1 MSLASAFIH
10 FKNLVKTMKLNSI
23 IIVLHLLFFS
33 IKPILSQNNT
43 LNSSEIIQGLKK
55 LNTIGSVL
63 YIAAHPDDENTR
75 LLGYLANEKKV
86 RTGYLSLTRGDGGQN
101 LIGKEQGELLGLIR
115 TQELLAARRVDGAE
129 QFFTRAND
137 FGYSKTPEETFSF
150 WSKDSILSDVV
161 LTIRRFKP
169 DVIICRFP
177 TTGEGGHGHHTA
189 SAILALEAFDAAADP
204 KRFPEQLTQVQ
215 TWQAKRIFWNTFNFG
230 STNTTSPDQLKVDV
244 GLFNPLLGKS
254 YGEISAESRS
264 CHKSQGFGS
273 AKQRGTNIEYFKLLK
288 GDSVKSDVLEGL
300 SLSWGRFK
308 GLEKIESLINDC
320 ITKFNPQNPE
330 NSLNA
335 LIAIYKQ
342 ISSLPESN
350 TEISY
355 WKKQKLKETETLLL
369 ACSGLWL
376 EAFSPEYIGIPGQ
389 EVNLTVQVL
398 NRNKSNV
405 KLTKIS
411 YLNQSD
417 TTCQLTLKTND
428 LYTFKRKE
436 KLPESLPY
444 SNPYWLNE
452 EHSIGFYTVKNENL
466 IGKPE
471 NESLTKVTFG
481 ITIEDLSLTIERNLV
496 HKYTDPV
503 KEEIYRPFEILP
515 PVTVNIQEKVFVF
528 TDTKPKTIS
537 LTIKANMAN
546 VNGKLELKGSEGWSI
561 SIANTEFKLV
571 NKGDEAIIEATV
583 SATKNVTNGHLT
595 AALMVNNQSY
605 SKSIKRIEYDHIPY
619 QFILSNAKA
628 GLIYIDL
635 KKTDA
640 NIAYIP
646 GAGDDVTACL
656 KQIGYN
662 VTVLSD
668 ELLTNENLS
677 KYSAI
682 VTGVRAYNTSERL
695 QVHYNKLMDYVK
707 NGGNLIVQYNTNNR
721 IGPVK
726 AKIGPYPFT
735 ISRDRVT
742 DEKAEVKFINE
753 KHSVLNTPNK
763 ITAKDFEN
771 WIQERGIYFATE
783 LDKQYE
789 TILAM
794 NDANEKPSDGSLI
807 IAKHGKGNFVY
818 TGLAFFRELPAGI
831 PGAYRLFVNLL
842 SLPQNK

>member
-1 MSLASAFIH
+1 MNLASVSRYFQ
-10 FKNLVKTMKLNSI
+10 NLVKTMKLNSI
-23 IIVLHLLFFS
+23 LFFLLLIVS
-33 IKPILSQNNT
+33 FVKPIHSQNNS

-63 YIAAHPDDENTR
+63 YVAAHPDDENTR
-75 LLGYLANEKKV
+75 LLGYLANEKKL

-115 TQELLAARRVDGAE
+115 TQELLAARRTDGAE

-150 WSKDSILSDVV
+150 WNKDSILSDVV

-189 SAILALEAFDAAADP
+189 SAMLALEAFDAAADP
-204 KRFPEQLTQVQ
+204 KRFPEQLNQVQ

-230 STNTTSPDQLKVDV
+230 TTNTTSPDQLKVDV

-273 AKQRGTNIEYFKLLK
+273 AKQRGSNIEYFKLLK
-288 GDSVKSDVLEGL
+288 GDSVKSDLFEGVNL
-300 SLSWGRFK
+300 TWQRFK

-320 ITKFNPQNPE
+320 IHKFNPQNPE
-330 NSLNA
+330 NSLSTI
-335 LIAIYKQ
+335 LAIHKQ
-342 ISSLPESN
+342 ISSLQENNPE
-350 TEISY
+350 IAY

-389 EVNLTVQVL
+389 EVAITVQIV

-405 KLTKIS
+405 RLNKVS

-417 TTCQLTLKTND
+417 TTCQLALKTNE

-436 KLPESLPY
+436 KLAESLPY

-452 EHSIGFYTVKNENL
+452 EHSTGFYTVKNSQL

-471 NESLTKVTFG
+471 NESSTKVAFN
-481 ITIEDLSLTIERNLV
+481 ITIEDLTLTIERNLV

-503 KEEIYRPFEILP
+503 KGEIYRPFEILP
-515 PVTVNIQEKVFVF
+515 PVTVNIPEKVFVF
-528 TDTKPKTIS
+528 TDSKPKTIS
-537 LTIKANMAN
+537 FTVKANTAN
-546 VNGKLELKGSEGWSI
+546 VSGQLELKASEGWNI
-561 SIANTEFKLV
+561 TLTNPELKLV
-571 NKGDEAIIEATV
+571 NKGDEMVMEAMI
-583 SATKNVTNGHLT
+583 SAAKNVTNGQIT
-595 AALMVNNQSY
+595 AACKINNQSY
-605 SKSIKRIEYDHIPY
+605 NKSIKRIEYDHIPY
-619 QFILSNAKA
+619 QFILSEAKA
-628 GLIYIDL
+628 GLIYVDL
-635 KKTDA
+635 KKTDN

-662 VTVLSD
+662 VTVLND

-682 VTGVRAYNTSERL
+682 ITGVRANNTSERL

-753 KHSVLNTPNK
+753 KHVALNTPNK
-763 ITAKDFEN
+763 ITSKDFEN
-771 WIQERGIYFATE
+771 WIQERGIYFANE

-789 TILAM
+789 TILLM

-807 IAKHGKGNFVY
+807 IGKYGKGNFVY